1 MVIKTRCE
9 TRCQANL
16 LRFNVLVKPDL
27 FCSFCEKLL
36 AEQAACKSRSA
47 AALCRIGSGTP
58 RDFPLRHPVRVP
70 MKNVIACDARY
81 MVGLGP
87 GVRIVWEPTPQRI
100 SEPKRPQSFGEVRG
114 DPASRP
120 GGEDSCQAS
129 ERPEGGAGNCE
140 DELRLS

>member
-9 TRCQANL
+9 TLCQANL

-36 AEQAACKSRSA
+36 AEQAVCKSRSA

-70 MKNVIACDARY
+70 MKNVIAAMDR
-81 MVGLGP
+81 
-87 GVRIVWEPTPQRI
+87 EPTPQRI
-100 SEPKRPQSFGEVRG
+100 SEPKRPQSVGEVRG

-120 GGEDSCQAS
+120 GGEGSCQAA
-129 ERPEGGAGNCE
+129 ERPEGGAKK
-140 DELRLS
+140 LRR